1 MGDANRLYFTENPPA
16 RDSIAQVSV
25 NGGETAPL
33 AVPFD
38 NPIVADVSPQGSEL
52 LVTKAVLEGMDNPFC
67 SVPIPA
73 DSPRLLGQV
82 SAHDALWAPNGKLI
96 FAKANDIY
104 IAELGHSSV
113 GHTRSLTSR
122 IKIRKNSHETYQCT

>member
-1 MGDANRLYFTENPPA
+1 M
-16 RDSIAQVSV
+16 IAQVPV

-52 LVTKAVLEGMDNPFC
+52 LVTKAVLEGLDNPFW
-67 SVPIPA
+67 SEPIPA
-73 DSPRLLGQV
+73 GSPGLGQV

-104 IAELGHSSV
+104 IAELGHSYKC
-113 GHTRSLTSR
+113 GAHP
-122 IKIRKNSHETYQCT
+122 IFDFKN